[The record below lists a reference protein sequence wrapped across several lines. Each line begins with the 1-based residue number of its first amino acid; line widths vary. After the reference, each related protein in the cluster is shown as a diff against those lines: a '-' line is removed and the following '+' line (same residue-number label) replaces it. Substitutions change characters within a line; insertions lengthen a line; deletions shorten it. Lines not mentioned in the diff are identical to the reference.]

1 MHKWIA
7 AMLACAV
14 LTTLSVVGAQNTPPE
29 DKAKTQGDIM
39 NERAKACEGL
49 KDGALQECM
58 ENYVGP
64 SRDVSTSEAE
74 HKPTPNSDNKAA
86 PDSKDKAANDN
97 KGQQAH
103 GEKEHDG
110 TSQVDT
116 LRSNKRAPV
125 GPIRS
130 GPEKKSGSDQKQQ

>member
-1 MHKWIA
+1 MYKWIA
-7 AMLACAV
+7 AMLACAS

-29 DKAKTQGDIM
+29 GKAKTQGDIM

-49 KDGALQECM
+49 RDGALQECM
-58 ENYVGP
+58 DNYVGP
-64 SRDVSTSEAE
+64 SRDLSTSEADQ
-74 HKPTPNSDNKAA
+74 KTTPNSDHKAA
-86 PDSKDKAANDN
+86 SDSKDKAATD
-97 KGQQAH
+97 KEQQAH

-110 TSQVDT
+110 SSQVDT

-130 GPEKKSGSDQKQQ
+130 GPEQKSGGDQKQQ